1 MSSKIINNK
10 SNSTS
15 NFSSES
21 KFSFGTG
28 TNSTSNVTN
37 STGDL
42 STVQNVAAKNASYA
56 IEGLMKD
63 TSIHDNEKIVIA
75 EFVHL
80 LDKSKQLFNGLRDL
94 PQVLNFSFRN

>member
-1 MSSKIINNK
+1 MSSKILNNK

-15 NFSSES
+15 NFSSDS
-21 KFSFGTG
+21 KFSIGVE

-42 STVQNVAAKNASYA
+42 AVQQNVAAKNASYE
-56 IEGLMKD
+56 IEGIMKD
-63 TSIHDNEKIVIA
+63 ASVNENEKLIIA

-94 PQVLNFSFRN
+94 PQ